1 MPLSVGA
8 VALEL
13 LEELAFDEDAALE
26 EALLLEA
33 DDEALLEEELLAFE
47 EDAAL
52 EEALL
57 DEELAALDAEEEA
70 LLEEAELAALEEEEE
85 DAELLLPEH
94 LEATSSARPLP
105 APA

>member
-1 MPLSVGA
+1 VPLSVGA

-33 DDEALLEEELLAFE
+33 DEEALLEELLAFE

-52 EEALL
+52 EDALL
-57 DEELAALDAEEEA
+57 EEELAALDEEEEA
-70 LLEEAELAALEEEEE
+70 LLDEAELAALEEEEE
-85 DAELLLPEH
+85 AELLLPEH